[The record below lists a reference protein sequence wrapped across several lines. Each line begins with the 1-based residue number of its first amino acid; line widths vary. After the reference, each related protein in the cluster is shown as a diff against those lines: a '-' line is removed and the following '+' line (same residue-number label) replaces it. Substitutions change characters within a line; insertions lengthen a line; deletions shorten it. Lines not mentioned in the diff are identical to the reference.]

1 MDPFTIS
8 ALANAGFQIIGG
20 LNKKETAKT
29 NGEIQGLVNEVN
41 TQIAQSEIMG
51 KYTTVLE
58 EQSKRAGT
66 QKALLGGMDKA
77 GTMYQG
83 AITEHE
89 KALFK
94 TISNQKKD
102 LKNIESKGRMG
113 AIGNQMNTA
122 NAIND
127 ANFSVVGGLTNAF
140 ITTKYMK

>member
-1 MDPFTIS
+1 MDPFTIA
-8 ALANAGFQIIGG
+8 ALANAGFQILGGIG
-20 LNKKETAKT
+20 KQADAKI
-29 NGEIQGLVNEVN
+29 NGEIQGMANETN
-41 TQIAQSEIMG
+41 TQIAKSEIMG
-51 KYTTVLE
+51 KYTNILE

-102 LKNIESKGRMG
+102 LQNIEMKGRMG
-113 AIGNQMNTA
+113 AINNRMNTTNSINRA
-122 NAIND
+122 NLQITE
-127 ANFSVVGGLTNAF
+127 GMTNAF
-140 ITTKYMK
+140 IANKYMK